1 MKYALL
7 IVLAL
12 ASTVTAQCINCQ
24 VPTLAPQ
31 QQQSVVTQSILVP
44 QSLPLQEITV
54 AERRPSILE
63 GMAIRQQ
70 GRQAARRASFAR
82 YPSVSATYS
91 AGSTGTPQATY
102 SLGSTGTYSTSA
114 PTYSLG
120 SVGTYSAPPP
130 VTYSLGSVGTYSTP
144 APTVTYGSTGTP
156 TVSVPT
162 PACVCAPACAC
173 VNCNCAPA
181 VFSVPATIPCINCVP
196 AAPIS
201 YSVPAS
207 PPSTT
212 YSIPTPSITYSPAPS
227 LTYTIPTRSFATPVR
242 SVSSNYAIALRSATE
257 RAMRGIKGHLSSIE
271 RQTGKRVGVGW
282 SSNNPN
288 PSTCF
293 NNLPGDYA
301 VARGR
306 DGYYATKIVY

>member
-12 ASTVTAQCINCQ
+12 ASTATAQCVNCQ

-31 QQQSVVTQSILVP
+31 QAVVTQSIV
-44 QSLPLQEITV
+44 SLPLQEITV
-54 AERRPSILE
+54 TERRPSILE

-70 GRQAARRASFAR
+70 SRQAARRASFAR
-82 YPSVSATYS
+82 YPSVNATYS
-91 AGSTGTPQATY
+91 AGSTGTPQAV
-102 SLGSTGTYSTSA
+102 
-114 PTYSLG
+114 SLG
-120 SVGTYSAPPP
+120 SVGTYSAPPQA
-130 VTYSLGSVGTYSTP
+130 VYSLGSVGTYQTP
-144 APTVTYGSTGTP
+144 APTYSLGSTGTPPYSLGSTGTP

-162 PACVCAPACAC
+162 PACVCTPVCAC
-173 VNCNCAPA
+173 VNCHCAPA

-196 AAPIS
+196 AAPITYSIPVAPPSITYLVPAAQPIS
-201 YSVPAS
+201 YSVPTS
-207 PPSTT
+207 VS
-212 YSIPTPSITYSPAPS
+212 YSPA
-227 LTYTIPTRSFATPVR
+227 RSFATPVR

-271 RQTGKRVGVGW
+271 RQAGKRVGVGW
-282 SSNNPN
+282 SSHNPN

-306 DGYYATKIVY
+306 NGYYATKIVY

>member
-12 ASTVTAQCINCQ
+12 ASSASAQCVNCQ
-24 VPTLAPQ
+24 VPTPAPQ
-31 QQQSVVTQSILVP
+31 QATYSQV
-44 QSLPLQEITV
+44 LPLQEITV

-70 GRQAARRASFAR
+70 SRQAARRASFAR

-91 AGSTGTPQATY
+91 AGSTGTPLTYVVPPTTY
-102 SLGSTGTYSTSA
+102 SLGSTGTPST
-114 PTYSLG
+114 TYSLG
-120 SVGTYSAPPP
+120 STGTPQTAPP
-130 VTYSLGSVGTYSTP
+130 VTYSLGSTGTPAATYSAP
-144 APTVTYGSTGTP
+144 ASTVTYGSTGTP
-156 TVSVPT
+156 TV
-162 PACVCAPACAC
+162 AAAPACAC

-181 VFSVPATIPCINCVP
+181 VFSAPTTAAVPCINCVP
-196 AAPIS
+196 AAPIT
-201 YSVPAS
+201 YSVPVS
-207 PPSTT
+207 P
-212 YSIPTPSITYSPAPS
+212 PSITYSVPAATSVSYSIPASVSYAVPS
-227 LTYTIPTRSFATPVR
+227 PVR

-271 RQTGKRVGVGW
+271 RQAGKRVGVGW
-282 SSNNPN
+282 SSHNPN

>member
-12 ASTVTAQCINCQ
+12 ASSATAQCVNCQ

-31 QQQSVVTQSILVP
+31 QATYTQSII
-44 QSLPLQEITV
+44 SLPLQEITV

-70 GRQAARRASFAR
+70 SRQAARRASFAR

-91 AGSTGTPQATY
+91 AGSTGTLQTT
-102 SLGSTGTYSTSA
+102 SLGSTGTYST
-114 PTYSLG
+114 
-120 SVGTYSAPPP
+120 PP
-130 VTYSLGSVGTYSTP
+130 VTYSLGSTGTPQAAPPVTYSLGSTGTP
-144 APTVTYGSTGTP
+144 TVSASTVTYSLGSIGTP

-271 RQTGKRVGVGW
+271 RQAGKRVGVGW

>member
-12 ASTVTAQCINCQ
+12 ASTASAQCVNCQ

-31 QQQSVVTQSILVP
+31 QATYSQV
-44 QSLPLQEITV
+44 LPLQEITV

-70 GRQAARRASFAR
+70 SRQAARRASFAR

-91 AGSTGTPQATY
+91 AGSTGTPPATY
-102 SLGSTGTYSTSA
+102 SLGSTGTPQA
-114 PTYSLG
+114 
-120 SVGTYSAPPP
+120 APPA
-130 VTYSLGSVGTYSTP
+130 TYSLGSVGTYSTP
-144 APTVTYGSTGTP
+144 APTYSLGSTGTP
-156 TVSVPT
+156 SVTYSTPPTVSAPT
-162 PACVCAPACAC
+162 PACVCTPVCAC
-173 VNCNCAPA
+173 VNCHCAPA

-196 AAPIS
+196 TTPIS

-212 YSIPTPSITYSPAPS
+212 YSIPAPSITYSPVPS

-242 SVSSNYAIALRSATE
+242 SVSYNYAIALRSATE

-271 RQTGKRVGVGW
+271 RQAGKRVGVGW
-282 SSNNPN
+282 SSHNPN

>member
-12 ASTVTAQCINCQ
+12 ASTATAQCVNCQ

-31 QQQSVVTQSILVP
+31 QAVVTQSIV
-44 QSLPLQEITV
+44 SLPLQEITV

-70 GRQAARRASFAR
+70 SRQAARRASFTR

-91 AGSTGTPQATY
+91 AGSTGTLQAV
-102 SLGSTGTYSTSA
+102 
-114 PTYSLG
+114 SLG
-120 SVGTYSAPPP
+120 SVGTYSAPPQA
-130 VTYSLGSVGTYSTP
+130 VYSLGSVGTYQTP
-144 APTVTYGSTGTP
+144 APTYSLGSTGTP
-156 TVSVPT
+156 TVSAPT

-181 VFSVPATIPCINCVP
+181 VFSAPATVPCINCVP
-196 AAPIS
+196 AAPITYSVPTPSIIYTVPTTQSVS
-201 YSVPAS
+201 YSVPVQPVS
-207 PPSTT
+207 
-212 YSIPTPSITYSPAPS
+212 YS
-227 LTYTIPTRSFATPVR
+227 PTRSFATPVR

-271 RQTGKRVGVGW
+271 RQAGKRVGVGW
-282 SSNNPN
+282 SSHNPN

>member
-12 ASTVTAQCINCQ
+12 ASTSYAQCINCQ

-31 QQQSVVTQSILVP
+31 QVTYSQV
-44 QSLPLQEITV
+44 LPLQEITV

-70 GRQAARRASFAR
+70 SRQAARRASFAR

-91 AGSTGTPQATY
+91 AGSTGTPLTYSAPPTTY
-102 SLGSTGTYSTSA
+102 SLGSTGTPQAVYSS
-114 PTYSLG
+114 
-120 SVGTYSAPPP
+120 PPP

-144 APTVTYGSTGTP
+144 APSVTYSLGSTGTP
-156 TVSVPT
+156 TV
-162 PACVCAPACAC
+162 AAPACAC
-173 VNCNCAPA
+173 ANCNCAPA
-181 VFSVPATIPCINCVP
+181 VFSAPATATVPCLNCVP
-196 AAPIS
+196 AAPIT
-201 YSVPAS
+201 YSVPAA
-207 PPSTT
+207 PPSII
-212 YSIPTPSITYSPAPS
+212 YSVPTATSVSYVVPTQSISYSPAPS
-227 LTYTIPTRSFATPVR
+227 FATPIR

-271 RQTGKRVGVGW
+271 RQAGKRVGVGW
-282 SSNNPN
+282 SSHNPN
-288 PSTCF
+288 PATCF

>member
-7 IVLAL
+7 VVLAL
-12 ASTVTAQCINCQ
+12 TSNVSAQCVNCK

-31 QQQSVVTQSILVP
+31 QAVATQV
-44 QSLPLQEITV
+44 LPLQEITV

-70 GRQAARRASFAR
+70 SRQAARRASFAR

-91 AGSTGTPQATY
+91 AGSTGTPLTYSAPPTTY
-102 SLGSTGTYSTSA
+102 SLGSTGTPQA
-114 PTYSLG
+114 
-120 SVGTYSAPPP
+120 APP
-130 VTYSLGSVGTYSTP
+130 VTYSPGSVGTYSTP
-144 APTVTYGSTGTP
+144 APTYSLGSTGTP
-156 TVSVPT
+156 TVSAPT
-162 PACVCAPACAC
+162 PACVCAPVCACA
-173 VNCNCAPA
+173 NCNCAPA
-181 VFSVPATIPCINCVP
+181 VFSAPAAPCLNCVP
-196 AAPIS
+196 AAPITYSVPTQSTQSVS
-201 YSVPAS
+201 YSVPA
-207 PPSTT
+207 
-212 YSIPTPSITYSPAPS
+212 
-227 LTYTIPTRSFATPVR
+227 PTRSFATPVR

-271 RQTGKRVGVGW
+271 RQAGKRVGVGW
-282 SSNNPN
+282 SSHNPN
-288 PSTCF
+288 PATCF